1 MQAREVLVT
10 GYGLVA
16 PTALDAASLFTTI
29 SENRSCIGQHP
40 AFVELGFANPA
51 AGFIDEQQW
60 QVIAAAFPGDLQTTS
75 ARNGWRITW
84 PVRRWPMPG
93 WPTAHLPESPAVF
106 CRGQQTLRE
115 Q

>member
-51 AGFIDEQQW
+51 AGFIDEQQS
-60 QVIAAAFPGDLQTTS
+60 VSYTHLTLPTSDL
-75 ARNGWRITW
+75 
-84 PVRRWPMPG
+84 V
-93 WPTAHLPESPAVF
+93 
-106 CRGQQTLRE
+106 
-115 Q
+115 

>member
-1 MQAREVLVT
+1 MA
-10 GYGLVA
+10 LVA

-29 SENRSCIGQHP
+29 SENRSCIRQHP

-75 ARNGWRITW
+75 RQEWLAHYVARQALAHA
-84 PVRRWPMPG
+84 G
-93 WPTAHLPESPAVF
+93 WPTAHLPGSPAVF
-106 CRGQQTLRE
+106 SSGPINTA
-115 Q
+115 